1 MLSNPRPVPNQIPD
15 LLALPADLAPLM
27 EQQRWLNWSYVWD
40 DKRGVWTKEPRG
52 NGGSLKWGRPHHWMT
67 HAEAVAAMR
76 AGGHDGIGLVLSA
89 DCETGGIDI
98 DNCLR
103 EQNGE
108 WVVSAWANLIV
119 DAARRAGCYVEVT
132 VRGRGLRIIGTTRRQ
147 VSIVCNMKGEEQPD
161 GNLKIISKPPKGSPG
176 FEIYCRPKNQ
186 YITVSGIE
194 VGEGSALA
202 PID

>member
-1 MLSNPRPVPNQIPD
+1 
-15 LLALPADLAPLM
+15 
-27 EQQRWLNWSYVWD
+27 
-40 DKRGVWTKEPRG
+40 
-52 NGGSLKWGRPHHWMT
+52 MT

-76 AGGHDGIGLVLSA
+76 AGGDHGIGFVLST
-89 DCETGGIDI
+89 DSETAGIDF

-108 WVVSAWANLIV
+108 WVVSAWAKLIV

-132 VRGRGLRIIGTTRRQ
+132 VGGRGLRIIGTTKRRL
-147 VSIVCNMKGEEQPD
+147 SIVCNMKGEEQPD
-161 GNLKIISKPPKGSPG
+161 GSLKIISKPPKGSPG